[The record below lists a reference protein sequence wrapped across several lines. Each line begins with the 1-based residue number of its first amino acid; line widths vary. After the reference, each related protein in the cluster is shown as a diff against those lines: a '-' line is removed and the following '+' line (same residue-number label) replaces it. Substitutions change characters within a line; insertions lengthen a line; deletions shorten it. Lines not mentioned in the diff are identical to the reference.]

1 MPKWL
6 LHQTNILINLFTMH
20 YIKCSITTD
29 MIAWQMYI
37 QSLWPQSSSSCS
49 SSSSF
54 LPIHFLWVL
63 SKMNFVQCTTY
74 ATAVVKF
81 DSGLSMLRVKSVF
94 KLQFLHLSANREH
107 SLLHVQ
113 NYIVYDEYQI
123 SFCLYKQDCL
133 IQIYI
138 QLQSSR
144 WASVL
149 RPKTSKTLF
158 GSVHF
163 SVFI

>member
-1 MPKWL
+1 M
-6 LHQTNILINLFTMH
+6 LHHNRYDSLTNVL
-20 YIKCSITTD
+20 
-29 MIAWQMYI
+29 
-37 QSLWPQSSSSCS
+37 QSLWPQSSSSYS

-54 LPIHFLWVL
+54 LPINFLWVL
-63 SKMNFVQCTTY
+63 SKVNFVQCTTY

-81 DSGLSMLRVKSVF
+81 DSGLRVKSVF
-94 KLQFLHLSANREH
+94 KLQFLHFSANREH

-113 NYIVYDEYQI
+113 KYIVYDEYQI

-144 WASVL
+144 RASVL

-158 GSVHF
+158 GPVHF
-163 SVFI
+163 STFI